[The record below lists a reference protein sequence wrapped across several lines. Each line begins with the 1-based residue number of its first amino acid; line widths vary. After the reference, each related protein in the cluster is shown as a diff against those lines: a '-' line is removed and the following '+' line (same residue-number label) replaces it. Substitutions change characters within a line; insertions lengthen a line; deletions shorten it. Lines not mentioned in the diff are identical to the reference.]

1 MTSTMITQPATTGA
15 SLPTRPVRLVAF
27 GKLLGLVV
35 AVGVVVALAVA
46 AGIGLVALLLAGASS

>member
-1 MTSTMITQPATTGA
+1 MTSTMITQPATTGT
-15 SLPTRPVRLVAF
+15 SLPTRPVRLVVF

-46 AGIGLVALLLAGASS
+46 GSIGLVALLMTSATG